1 MLTQLFIS
9 FNWCFNVCLSLK
21 KRQSSLPQQQQ
32 DDYCRTVHSWQTLYR
47 QIKSRKL
54 QNWATVA
61 ICMSFF
67 SSYSF
72 SPHFF
77 FLNLKQFLSG
87 NISVSVRLLSYFVVC
102 IHPCKLK
109 CHTSIT
115 VWNTVLVVVWWP
127 FPTKS
132 KTSVP
137 DVCFGIHKSVC
148 PCWRL
153 HACQRV
159 QLLMQHERQLATGT
173 VCCSAS
179 WLDSYY
185 SVMCVCLC
193 VFIATLTRGC

>member
-21 KRQSSLPQQQQ
+21 KKTIITSSAAAGWL
-32 DDYCRTVHSWQTLYR
+32 
-47 QIKSRKL
+47 L
-54 QNWATVA
+54 QNSSQLTNALQANKKVESYKTELLWQFAWASLAV
-61 ICMSFF
+61 
-67 SSYSF
+67 SS
-72 SPHFF
+72 FF

-159 QLLMQHERQLATGT
+159 QLLMQHQRQLATGT
-173 VCCSAS
+173 VCCSTS